1 MSGTELPVQFKF
13 IVIGASGSGKTSIV
27 RRLCD
32 GKFSQ
37 TLQST
42 VGIEYFTHLATV
54 SGRSVKMMIWDTAG
68 QERFH
73 AVAKAY
79 FRSAVGVILVFD
91 IADRKSFEQLPT
103 WLRDARA
110 EADPHCTVYLVGNKL
125 DLEQRRTV
133 SKTEAENFANTH
145 KLQYIET
152 SAAENIAIDEVFIKV
167 SESLL
172 SKMAT
177 GEMKIGTAH
186 GLAAPASAANQDSE
200 SACGC

>member
-1 MSGTELPVQFKF
+1 MASDLPVQFKF

-32 GKFSQ
+32 GKFSP
-37 TLQST
+37 TLLST
-42 VGIEYFTHLATV
+42 VGIEYFTHVATV

-91 IADRKSFEQLPT
+91 IADRKTFEQLPT

-110 EADPHCTVYLVGNKL
+110 EADPHCTVYLVGNKCDL
-125 DLEQRRTV
+125 DPRRTV
-133 SKTEAENFANTH
+133 SRTEAENFANTH

-152 SAAENIAIDEVFIKV
+152 SAAEDIAINELFIKV

-172 SKMAT
+172 GKLAT
-177 GEMKIGTAH
+177 GEMKVGAAH
-186 GLAAPASAANQDSE
+186 GIARPVAVSKDESE
-200 SACGC
+200 ACGC